1 MTTVDRKRV
10 HDYQDASRRLHDEL
24 AEEARRYLE
33 LLERERRGEDVD
45 GELYA
50 STVHLGTH
58 ATLLADR
65 MDEDPELD
73 AGDDEN

>member
-1 MTTVDRKRV
+1 MTTIDKRQLLE
-10 HDYQDASRRLHDEL
+10 YQEATSRLHDEL
-24 AEEARRYLE
+24 ADEAKNYLS
-33 LLERERRGEDVD
+33 LLERSRQGQDVD

-73 AGDDEN
+73 DGDH